1 MNSSLEATAVAI
13 NSLSLDVEM
22 GKKAT
27 NILQMILDYSL
38 EQELL
43 TCNAEDVNVI
53 KIYIQW
59 AQWWND
65 NILEDLITATVT
77 EYPQLIHLL
86 QAEVKSLLLLY
97 CYN

>member
-77 EYPQLIHLL
+77 EYPQLMQLI